1 MQLRCERQFY
11 LFFWVNGNSMFYFFW
26 VNMNFGRKYI
36 VCGSCL
42 FKNSFALA
50 DSAPSCG
57 SGRIS
62 GGCRLGC
69 ALGSR
74 KRQQICRSSG
84 GSSIGSC
91 GIGCCGGGGSV
102 GAAAAGCTL
111 TVGAAG
117 RGLVGAGGVLR
128 LRPRGSHYA
137 LAARA
142 SPSRLALRPRGSGF
156 ALAARASRS
165 RLALRARGS
174 HYALAARASP
184 SRLGFALAAH
194 ATRSRLGL
202 RRRRQWKRRRRM
214 LALAARA
221 TRSQARASPS
231 RLGFAL
237 AARLRPNT
245 TIKQQSSGRKSCFG
259 SAAAYLPQR

>member
-1 MQLRCERQFY
+1 MSL
-11 LFFWVNGNSMFYFFW
+11 LV
-26 VNMNFGRKYI
+26 

-57 SGRIS
+57 LGRIS

-69 ALGSR
+69 ALGLR

-117 RGLVGAGGVLR
+117 SGLVGAEGVLR
-128 LRPRGSHYA
+128 LCPRGSHYA
-137 LAARA
+137 LAAWA
-142 SPSRLALRPRGSGF
+142 SPSRLALHPRGLGCSGGGGGGG
-156 ALAARASRS
+156 SGSDSGKCSPS
-165 RLALRARGS
+165 RLALRARRLGLCPRGS
-174 HYALAARASP
+174 ASPALP
-184 SRLGFALAAH
+184 SRLTLRA
-194 ATRSRLGL
+194 RGL
-202 RRRRQWKRRRRM
+202 
-214 LALAARA
+214 
-221 TRSQARASPS
+221 ASPTHNNQT
-231 RLGFAL
+231 A
-237 AARLRPNT
+237 
-245 TIKQQSSGRKSCFG
+245 
-259 SAAAYLPQR
+259 